1 MEEDTTMIYEIE
13 EAVDDAILN
22 LNDIAEEKDTP
33 LFPAS
38 VKFIKETEKSEN
50 FLTANIMTVSVSA
63 STVPENKLKKIHE
76 SKSSNDPKVTVVKED
91 FVLHN
96 VKQGKETMETIQ
108 SDLIIA
114 IILNIESRFQNLKSC
129 EEFETLKLFDVSK
142 WSFGHDTE
150 SLIQLDHDR
159 VDAIAELFEKS
170 LAIYKFNVKEAK
182 KEWKKVTYRFVFIIL
197 FFYYSAFKLSTLTS
211 LFFCSFFVIIKAHYS
226 TSEIKRP

>member
-1 MEEDTTMIYEIE
+1 MIYEIE

-76 SKSSNDPKVTVVKED
+76 FKSSNEPKVTVVKED

-129 EEFETLKLFDVSK
+129 EEFETLILFDGALDMIQNLLYNWTMIVLMP
-142 WSFGHDTE
+142 
-150 SLIQLDHDR
+150 SLSCLKNR
-159 VDAIAELFEKS
+159 
-170 LAIYKFNVKEAK
+170 
-182 KEWKKVTYRFVFIIL
+182 WRFTNL
-197 FFYYSAFKLSTLTS
+197 MLRRL
-211 LFFCSFFVIIKAHYS
+211 
-226 TSEIKRP
+226 KRNGRK